1 MTESGMTSAFG
12 LDLPG
17 YPWDSLVP
25 YRKTAAEH
33 PGGVCDLSIGTPVD
47 ATPEVVR
54 RALADAA
61 DWPGYPTTVGTAA
74 LREAIASWYT
84 RVFGATVDPATQ
96 ILPLVGSKEAVA
108 WLPTLLGLR
117 QRGLDVAHPAAAYP
131 TYAMGAT
138 LAQVDSRVTDV
149 DDVLAG
155 ASLDGVGLLW
165 INSPGNPTGRV
176 LDVETLSTVVATARE
191 AGAIVASDECY
202 ARLGWEGADTAPGI
216 LDPRVVGDDHA
227 GVLSVYSLSKQ
238 SNLAGYRAAF
248 LAGDAGLVANLTTS
262 RKHAGMIVPGPVQ
275 AAMIAAL
282 DDEDHV
288 VAQKELYRARRDVL
302 RPAVEA
308 FGARVD
314 HSEAGLYLW
323 MTRDEDCWETIGA
336 LAGLGIIAGPGAFY
350 GDAGARHVRV
360 ALTAPDEAIETAAAR
375 LRDAA

>member
-1 MTESGMTSAFG
+1 MTSSFG
-12 LDLPG
+12 LALPG
-17 YPWDSLVP
+17 YPWDSLTP
-25 YRKTAAEH
+25 YRQTAAAH

-47 ATPEVVR
+47 PTPEVVR

-61 DWPGYPTTVGTAA
+61 DWPGYPTTVGTEA
-74 LREAIASWYT
+74 LRAAIAAWYA
-84 RVFGATVDPATQ
+84 RVFGATVDPGTQ

-117 QRGLDVAHPAAAYP
+117 QLGLDVAHPAAAYP

-138 LAQVDSRVTDV
+138 LAQVGSRVIDV

-155 ASLDGVGLLW
+155 ASLEGVGLLW

-176 LDVETLSTVVATARE
+176 LDVDTLRAVVAIARE
-191 AGAIVASDECY
+191 AGVIVASDECY
-202 ARLGWEGADTAPGI
+202 ARLGWEGADIAPGI
-216 LDPRVVGDDHA
+216 LDPRVVGDDHS

-248 LAGDAGLVANLTTS
+248 LAGDADLVANLTNS

-282 DDEDHV
+282 NDEDHV

-308 FGARVD
+308 FGARIE

-323 MTRDEDCWETIGA
+323 VTRDEDCWETIGA

-350 GDAGARHVRV
+350 GDAGARHVRI
-360 ALTAPDEAIETAAAR
+360 ALTASDEAIGTAAAR
-375 LRDAA
+375 LLEAA